1 MPFPNEHA
9 ARQTDPK
16 QYSSFRRGQPKGFP
30 SGVFVVYGIKN
41 GVSEIQTI
49 RFKSNKWTAEEA
61 KKWLKKN
68 KFKTAVEPASKG
80 KKKMKD
86 QESAIVHKATI
97 NLMGGESV
105 HDFTAKVNKAGQDYL
120 FQNLS
125 IPKKDSWVYMREAY
139 ADSAVFSV
147 YKSSDGGGRENKLY
161 GLTFKRDKNG
171 AFTFSSPIEVEQFT
185 QYRPVKTGIVV
196 TKVLKKTLWG

>member
-16 QYSSFRRGQPKGFP
+16 QYNSFRRGQPKGFP

-68 KFKTAVEPASKG
+68 KFKTAVEPASKQKG
-80 KKKMKD
+80 VKKM
-86 QESAIVHKATI
+86 ENAIVHKATI
-97 NLMGGESV
+97 NLMGSESV
-105 HDFTAKVNKAGQDYL
+105 SDYTRKINRAGQDYL
-120 FQNLS
+120 FQNLNL
-125 IPKKDSWVYMREAY
+125 PKKDSWIYMREVY
-139 ADSAVFSV
+139 SDSAVFTVS
-147 YKSSDGGGRENKLY
+147 KSGEGSKLY
-161 GLTFKRDKNG
+161 GVTFTRDKNG

>member
-16 QYSSFRRGQPKGFP
+16 QYTSFRRGQPKGFP

-49 RFKSNKWTAEEA
+49 RFKSNKWTVTQA
-61 KKWLKKN
+61 KAWLKKN

-80 KKKMKD
+80 KKMQK
-86 QESAIVHKATI
+86 QENAIVHKATI
-97 NLMGGESV
+97 NLIGGESV
-105 HDFTAKVNKAGQDYL
+105 HDFTSKVNKAGQDYL

-139 ADSAVFSV
+139 AESAVFSV
-147 YKSSDGGGRENKLY
+147 YKNSDGGGRESKLY

-171 AFTFSSPIEVEQFT
+171 AFSFSSPIEVEQFT
-185 QYRPVKTGIVV
+185 QYRPVKTGVVV